1 VIVLEHMARMR
12 TPVIAQVHGY
22 ARAGGCGLAAGES

>member
-1 VIVLEHMARMR
+1 MARMR

-22 ARAGGCGLAAGES
+22 ALAGGCGLAAGWTS